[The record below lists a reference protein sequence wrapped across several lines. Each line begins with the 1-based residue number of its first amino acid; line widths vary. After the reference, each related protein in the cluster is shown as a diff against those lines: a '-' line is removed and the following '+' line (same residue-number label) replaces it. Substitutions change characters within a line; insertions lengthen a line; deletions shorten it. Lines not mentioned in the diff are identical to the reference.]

1 MASATESP
9 GEGGAT
15 APEAATAVVERPAAS
30 DDEKARRRAES
41 QERAKLMAQLS
52 ADVKMRVATREI
64 TLPQALAEAG
74 LEIPEW
80 LRTGASAPPDAPAPP
95 GDVEPS
101 LTGVD
106 PHSEVKPELDAQK
119 AEAAAEGREL
129 VGGAPGPDTQPV
141 APRTVEDATPASVS
155 PPADPKEAKRAEA
168 QRKLAL
174 MQRLPSE
181 LKLRVAKRE
190 ISLEDAMREAG
201 VGAGMSTKIAL
212 DGVGGQG
219 VRLIAG
225 VMGALLA
232 RMGKEV
238 TVLFDYDSSV
248 RGSMS
253 DAFLIFDD
261 EPIANPVVEE
271 ADIMLKLADKGH
283 LRISG
288 RKVVAD
294 LGLDVPGAEQIPFA
308 SLGSQLFGKELFGNM
323 IALGRILRLAHIDWD
338 EPAIRESLPR
348 RYVEENVAAIR
359 YGYDLTDEE
368 IARLAAA
375 APPSRFQMNT
385 AATAE
390 THERTVSAGHGVA
403 AGTPLDE

>member
-1 MASATESP
+1 
-9 GEGGAT
+9 
-15 APEAATAVVERPAAS
+15 
-30 DDEKARRRAES
+30 
-41 QERAKLMAQLS
+41 
-52 ADVKMRVATREI
+52 
-64 TLPQALAEAG
+64 
-74 LEIPEW
+74 
-80 LRTGASAPPDAPAPP
+80 
-95 GDVEPS
+95 
-101 LTGVD
+101 
-106 PHSEVKPELDAQK
+106 
-119 AEAAAEGREL
+119 
-129 VGGAPGPDTQPV
+129 
-141 APRTVEDATPASVS
+141 
-155 PPADPKEAKRAEA
+155 
-168 QRKLAL
+168 
-174 MQRLPSE
+174 
-181 LKLRVAKRE
+181 
-190 ISLEDAMREAG
+190 
-201 VGAGMSTKIAL
+201 MSTKIAL

-219 VRLIAG
+219 VRVIAG

-271 ADIMLKLADKGH
+271 ADIMLKLADKRH

-323 IALGRILRLAHIDWD
+323 IALGRLLRLARIDFN
-338 EPAIRESLPR
+338 EAAIRESLPK
-348 RYVEENVAAIR
+348 RYVDDNVAAIR
-359 YGYDLTDEE
+359 YGYELTDAE

-375 APPSRFQMNT
+375 APPSRFEMNT

-390 THERTVSAGHGVA
+390 THERTISAGHGI
-403 AGTPLDE
+403 AGGDR